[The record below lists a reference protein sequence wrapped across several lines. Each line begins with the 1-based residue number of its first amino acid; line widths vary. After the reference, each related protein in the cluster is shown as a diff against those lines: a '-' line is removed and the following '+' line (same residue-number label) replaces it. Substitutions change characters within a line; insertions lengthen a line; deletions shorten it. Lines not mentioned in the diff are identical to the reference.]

1 MMDGSSSLLPVL
13 LLHSSV
19 MVVFVYRGELVWLCI
34 IVLTSRG
41 GWNELSLQDLTVLPT

>member
-1 MMDGSSSLLPVL
+1 MMDGSSWLLPVL

-19 MVVFVYRGELVWLCI
+19 MVVFVYRGELVWLWLCI

-41 GWNELSLQDLTVLPT
+41 D